1 MLPNAGCLSEW
12 HDAGREE
19 TVLQAVRADQ
29 ICRSQLARSSCG
41 TPYSAPAR
49 IYARTYEKRHRDDER
64 HQQLRSR
71 SDEDEQQDHAQNYA
85 FMLHNLMVVI
95 QDYLLL
101 SDDDNRCGAR
111 SSLELVDSTAR
122 LREDNRICIWLQ
134 EVGSEPKPNRMK
146 HCTQ

>member
-1 MLPNAGCLSEW
+1 MW
-12 HDAGREE
+12 
-19 TVLQAVRADQ
+19 
-29 ICRSQLARSSCG
+29 
-41 TPYSAPAR
+41 
-49 IYARTYEKRHRDDER
+49 
-64 HQQLRSR
+64 SR

-122 LREDNRICIWLQ
+122 LREDNRICIWL
-134 EVGSEPKPNRMK
+134 EDVWSER
-146 HCTQ
+146 

>member
-1 MLPNAGCLSEW
+1 MQVEK
-12 HDAGREE
+12 GRFC
-19 TVLQAVRADQ
+19 TQYVQ
-29 ICRSQLARSSCG
+29 IKYFEASWPGALVAH
-41 TPYSAPAR
+41 R
-49 IYARTYEKRHRDDER
+49 IQPLHGSMHAHTKKRHRDDEGN
-64 HQQLRSR
+64 QQLWSR
-71 SDEDEQQDHAQNYA
+71 SDEDEQQEHAQNYA

>member
-1 MLPNAGCLSEW
+1 MGNNHSFGMATDIQPLHGSMHA
-12 HDAGREE
+12 H
-19 TVLQAVRADQ
+19 TK
-29 ICRSQLARSSCG
+29 
-41 TPYSAPAR
+41 
-49 IYARTYEKRHRDDER
+49 KRHRDDEGN
-64 HQQLRSR
+64 QQLWYR
-71 SDEDEQQDHAQNYA
+71 SDEAEQQVHAQNYA

-95 QDYLLL
+95 QDYLLP

-134 EVGSEPKPNRMK
+134 EVASEPKPNRMK

>member
-1 MLPNAGCLSEW
+1 MLDVFRSGTMQVEKIRVCSQYVHTAYFEASWP
-12 HDAGREE
+12 
-19 TVLQAVRADQ
+19 RA
-29 ICRSQLARSSCG
+29 LVAH
-41 TPYSAPAR
+41 R
-49 IYARTYEKRHRDDER
+49 IQPLHGSMHAHTKKKRHRDDER
-64 HQQLRSR
+64 NQQLRSR
-71 SDEDEQQDHAQNYA
+71 SDEDEQQEHAQNYA